1 MRSDGG
7 EVKFRKQKTRFFQ
20 LSADGST
27 LRWGW
32 KKHVLLF
39 HVDEMECN
47 DDDLSIKLVLTVDR
61 DLIITFPDRYTCAS
75 PLSVCPVRVPLSW
88 RVLQQAPIVY
98 EKPSRNG
105 SGQMLCMLAFHGTAK
120 PAKCKD
126 PQQGAAELHICP
138 AVMPF

>member
-1 MRSDGG
+1 VLTRSDGG
-7 EVKFRKQKTRFFQ
+7 EVKYRKQKTRFFQ

-61 DLIITFPDRYTCAS
+61 DLIITFPDRYTCVPHL
-75 PLSVCPVRVPLSW
+75 PLSSSGSNCQW
-88 RVLQQAPIVY
+88 VLP
-98 EKPSRNG
+98 
-105 SGQMLCMLAFHGTAK
+105 
-120 PAKCKD
+120 
-126 PQQGAAELHICP
+126 
-138 AVMPF
+138 